1 MNFELI
7 SAALV
12 LVVLIL
18 LVRYAWGIFFDTNYR
33 PVEWENARKQGLISK
48 QLDKLERNY
57 PDKVRFFNWWFQ
69 VERLKRDGV
78 PGDFAELGV
87 YKGES
92 ARIIHTMD
100 PARKFHLYDTF
111 EGFKEEDL
119 QNETGIAAT
128 YTTSRFADTSLE
140 AVRRFIDGGDSIVF
154 HPGRFPGSTV
164 GGQQSAVSGQQ
175 SAVSSQQSAVSGQQ
189 SADHNPP
196 TADLLTPTADRR
208 PPTVDLPIANW
219 PTGQLSLVNLD
230 ADLYNPTKKGLE
242 YFYPRLS
249 PGGVI
254 IVHDY
259 NFKWPGIKKAVDEFV
274 STIPERPVMV
284 PDMEGSVMIVR
295 SLF

>member
-1 MNFELI
+1 MSLFQLI
-7 SAALV
+7 SSILV

-33 PVEWENARKQGLISK
+33 PVEWEHARKQGLIK
-48 QLDKLERNY
+48 KELIRLERNY

-92 ARIIHTMD
+92 AKIIHLMD
-100 PARKFHLYDTF
+100 PSRIFHLYDTF

-119 QNETGIAAT
+119 ENETGEATT
-128 YTTSRFADTSLE
+128 YTTRNFADTSLE
-140 AVRRFIDGGDSIVF
+140 TARRYIAGNDNLVF
-154 HPGRFPGSTV
+154 HPGRFPESIV
-164 GGQQSAVSGQQ
+164 VSRQSLVKKIDSN
-175 SAVSSQQSAVSGQQ
+175 
-189 SADHNPP
+189 DYR
-196 TADLLTPTADRR
+196 LF
-208 PPTVDLPIANW
+208 
-219 PTGQLSLVNLD
+219 SLVNLD
-230 ADLYNPTKKGLE
+230 ADLYNPTKAGLE
-242 YFYPRLS
+242 FFYPLLS

-254 IVHDY
+254 IIHDY
-259 NFKWPGIKKAVDEFV
+259 NFKWPGIKKAADEFAA
-274 STIPERPVMV
+274 TIPETLIMV